1 MPIASLVFASLAA
14 LLHVFFWV
22 LESLRW
28 QQPATWRRFGAKSQ
42 AEADAIGPMAY
53 NQGFYNLFLAL
64 GAIAGIGFAIA
75 DRLRGDG
82 WTLYAP
88 LSDDSKASLAD
99 LLRLYYVG
107 NTLIAFTMLCML
119 GAALVLVIS
128 NRKMARA
135 AAIQGGAPALALLIA
150 LVA

>member
-28 QQPATWRRFGAKSQ
+28 QQPSTWKRFGAKNQ

-64 GAIAGIGFAIA
+64 GAIAGVGFAIA
-75 DRLRGDG
+75 DRLRSDSATNG
-82 WTLYAP
+82 TLGVEGTTE
-88 LSDDSKASLAD
+88 LAD
-99 LLRLYYVG
+99 VFRLYYVG
-107 NTLIAFTMLCML
+107 NTLVAFTMLCML